1 MADLIVIEYDDMHKA
16 EEVRLKLQKMQRD
29 YLVDLGD
36 AVVAVKDENGKVKL
50 NQIHNLTATGAVSG
64 GFWGTLIGLIFL
76 NPLLGMAAGAA
87 AGAVSGALTD
97 VGINNQFMK
106 NIASGFNNGSS
117 ALFVLVRKVTPDKVL
132 AELEGTGGK
141 ILQTS
146 LTHEQEDKLQTA
158 LSTAKSAD
166 EA

>member
-1 MADLIVIEYDDMHKA
+1 MADLVVIEYDDMHKA
-16 EEVRLKLQKMQRD
+16 EEIRLKLQKMQQE
-29 YLVDLGD
+29 YLVDLAD

-50 NQIHNLTATGAVSG
+50 NQIHNLTASGAVSG

-76 NPLLGMAAGAA
+76 NPLLGMAAGAT
-87 AGAVSGALTD
+87 AGAISGALTD
-97 VGINNQFMK
+97 VGINDNFMK

-132 AELEGTGGK
+132 VELEGTGGK

-146 LTHEQEDKLQTA
+146 LTHEKEAKLQAA
-158 LSTAKSAD
+158 LSGAKPAE

>member
-1 MADLIVIEYDDMHKA
+1 MADLVVIEYDDMHKA
-16 EEVRLKLQKMQRD
+16 EEMRLKLQKMERE
-29 YLVDLGD
+29 YLVDLAD

-50 NQIHNLTATGAVSG
+50 NQIHNLTASGAVSG

-76 NPLLGMAAGAA
+76 NPLLGMAAGAT
-87 AGAVSGALTD
+87 AGAISGALTD
-97 VGINNQFMK
+97 VGINDNFMK
-106 NIASGFNNGSS
+106 NVASGFNNGTS

-146 LTHEQEDKLQTA
+146 LTHEKEAKLQEA
-158 LSTAKSAD
+158 LSGAKSAS
-166 EA
+166 ET

>member
-16 EEVRLKLQKMQRD
+16 EEVRLRLQKLQRD
-29 YLVDLGD
+29 YLVDLAD
-36 AVVAVKDENGKVKL
+36 AVVAVKDEKGKVKL
-50 NQIHNLTATGAVSG
+50 NQIHNLTASGAVSG
-64 GFWGTLIGLIFL
+64 GLWGTLIGVIFL

-87 AGAVSGALTD
+87 AGAIGGALTD
-97 VGINNQFMK
+97 IGINNDFMK
-106 NIASGFNNGSS
+106 QIASGFNKGTS

-146 LTHEQEDKLQTA
+146 LTHEQETKLQAA
-158 LSTAKSAD
+158 LDAAKQAGDS
-166 EA
+166 